1 MPSTV
6 SAPNHV
12 ANTVAATMGAP
23 KRLPATAKSEA
34 LRTRVAA

>member
-12 ANTVAATMGAP
+12 AKTVAAMIGRREA
-23 KRLPATAKSEA
+23 LAATA
-34 LRTRVAA
+34 